1 MLRYI
6 LKRLV
11 MLIPVILVTSFLIF
25 WAMSLTGGDPALM
38 LAGDNAKPEQIEQIR
53 EELGLNDPFI
63 VRYGNY
69 MKGMITGDMGQSYV
83 TKRDVFK
90 TFMERLPNTLM
101 LGGAAVLIAVAVS
114 LPLGI
119 YTAIHQ
125 NTWKDTAGM
134 IFALFGTSM
143 PNFWLGLMLII
154 LFSLKLGLFPTGG
167 KGGLDSLVLPA
178 VTVGFGLAAL
188 SPVIFDYEVDVIGQN
203 MQDRL
208 MGPCAA
214 HWFGTDEY
222 GRDLFARVVYGA
234 RYSLIIGVGSVALGL
249 IVGTILGSQA
259 GFHGGV
265 TDSIIMR
272 GIDIFYSIPNI
283 MTAVVIVSLLGPSTV
298 NLMIA
303 LAFSCASSFARIVRA
318 SVMTIRDQEYVESS
332 YAMGLP
338 TWKIIV
344 KHILPN
350 CLSPII
356 VQITLLIGTTIISAS
371 SLSFLGIGV
380 PAPAPEWGALLSAGR
395 GHIRDASYMCII
407 PGLAIMFTVLA
418 LNLLGDGLRD
428 ALDPKLKK

>member
-1 MLRYI
+1 MAQTEKVKKTVKRRTMLQDTWRH
-6 LKRLV
+6 
-11 MLIPVILVTSFLIF
+11 LIRNRGAVI
-25 WAMSLTGGDPALM
+25 
-38 LAGDNAKPEQIEQIR
+38 
-53 EELGLNDPFI
+53 
-63 VRYGNY
+63 
-69 MKGMITGDMGQSYV
+69 
-83 TKRDVFK
+83 
-90 TFMERLPNTLM
+90 
-101 LGGAAVLIAVAVS
+101 
-114 LPLGI
+114 
-119 YTAIHQ
+119 
-125 NTWKDTAGM
+125 GM
-134 IFALFGTSM
+134 IF
-143 PNFWLGLMLII
+143 
-154 LFSLKLGLFPTGG
+154 
-167 KGGLDSLVLPA
+167 LVLLVAAA
-178 VTVGFGLAAL
+178 VF
-188 SPVIFDYEVDVIGQN
+188 SPLIFNYAEDVVGQN
-203 MQDRL
+203 MQERL
-208 MGPCAA
+208 LTPGIG

-222 GRDLFARVVYGA
+222 GRDLFARVIYGS
-234 RYSLIIGVGSVALGL
+234 RYSLMIGAGSVLLGL
-249 IVGTILGSQA
+249 VVGTVLGSCA
-259 GFHGGV
+259 GFYGGTV
-265 TDSIIMR
+265 DSLIMR

-283 MTAVVIVSLLGPSTV
+283 MTAVVIVSLLGTSTV

-338 TWKIIV
+338 TWKIIA

>member
-1 MLRYI
+1 MAQTENAKKPVKRRTMLQETWRHLTRNRGAMI
-6 LKRLV
+6 G
-11 MLIPVILVTSFLIF
+11 MTFLILLI
-25 WAMSLTGGDPALM
+25 A
-38 LAGDNAKPEQIEQIR
+38 
-53 EELGLNDPFI
+53 
-63 VRYGNY
+63 
-69 MKGMITGDMGQSYV
+69 
-83 TKRDVFK
+83 
-90 TFMERLPNTLM
+90 
-101 LGGAAVLIAVAVS
+101 AAVFSPLIFNYA
-114 LPLGI
+114 
-119 YTAIHQ
+119 
-125 NTWKDTAGM
+125 
-134 IFALFGTSM
+134 
-143 PNFWLGLMLII
+143 
-154 LFSLKLGLFPTGG
+154 
-167 KGGLDSLVLPA
+167 
-178 VTVGFGLAAL
+178 
-188 SPVIFDYEVDVIGQN
+188 EDVVGQN
-203 MQDRL
+203 MQERL
-208 MGPCAA
+208 LAPGIG

-222 GRDLFARVVYGA
+222 GRDLFARVIYGS
-234 RYSLIIGVGSVALGL
+234 RYSLMIGVGSVLLGL
-249 IVGTILGSQA
+249 VVGTVLGSCA
-259 GFHGGV
+259 GFYGGPV
-265 TDSIIMR
+265 DSLIMR

-283 MTAVVIVSLLGPSTV
+283 MTAVVIVSLLGTSTV

-338 TWKIIV
+338 TWKIIA